1 MVQSALLNLNI
12 QHGEGIISGEVLE
25 DLKKI
30 KQILVQKDISIS
42 VFGRHNCGKSTF
54 LNALLGDE

>member
-12 QHGEGIISGEVLE
+12 QHGGRIISGEVLE